1 MSGYPYPKPSTF
13 PDLGTKHWVL
23 EASAG
28 TGKTYTL
35 EHLVVDL
42 VLEGDHPLQ
51 DIVIVTYTEAASL
64 ELRRRIREKLEE
76 LRDLKKDK
84 FETGRSHW
92 VLDEAA
98 RQKLGAA
105 LQAFDRTVISTI
117 HAFCQKILQDAA
129 FETGQLFRQQRV
141 DDSDLFSEAFKDHL
155 RTTFCSDA
163 EAEAFLVEAL
173 DWAGSPEALLKILQG
188 AWSARATLLPNE
200 DDLERA
206 RNAVKSFPLEDLR
219 DLSGL
224 ERDFGK
230 KPSKTILG
238 RFALLDPLLEALGT
252 RDSLKAWATLVNLDL
267 FDPPTPVWAQALW
280 EQALQEGPGLRVREG
295 LHRLKACLPTLEA
308 LIVHRLLPPIVQDLR
323 ARKASEGLFDFND
336 MIDQVAEGMK
346 NPGLVERLRARYKV
360 ALIDEFQDT
369 DARQWEI
376 FRTLFGGPEHR
387 LVLVGDPKQ
396 AIYDFRGGD
405 LPTYLQAR
413 DQILEGGGR
422 RLALDVNY
430 RSSEALLGAVNEIL
444 EQEGTFFTPPNVY
457 PEPVSAGRETR
468 LQGSDGDL
476 PPLQLLRIP
485 VEGKVGRLRNQLATG
500 IASAFRN
507 LIDQGAMFDSGTK
520 EDPIRPLHPGDLMVL
535 TYTTAESVL
544 IAKALRRAGLP
555 SMFFKA
561 DGLFQ
566 SREAFE
572 LKDLLGA
579 VLHPD
584 DPDARSRALLTRFF
598 GLSLAEAEACLDL
611 PTDHPVLTR
620 LEAWRELAKQRR
632 FPRFFNTLLEESGIV
647 RRLLL
652 TERGDRSLTNLRH
665 LVEHLLAEATASHPD
680 LEDLVLRLG
689 RWIREDDLPA
699 QNEDPGVQRA
709 EGHAKAVRILT
720 IHKAKGLEAP
730 VVALFGGYS
739 LRPERAGEG
748 HRFHGPGNV
757 RCHFLGAA
765 SAIPPESLAQ
775 VEAEAKQEEE
785 RKLYVA
791 ITRPKVQLLLP
802 VFEPGAEPPGTRSS
816 FDADGHPK
824 GAYGLLNRRLRALTE
839 SRPERWASW
848 ALPLPGATPPQSAAA
863 PMLMLSELDL
873 VSEPTRT
880 DFADLARRG
889 RPLWIYSFTSLS
901 QAFGEAPRSFGQED
915 EARAADE
922 VEAPKLR
929 RPAGGLPGGA
939 ATGSALHELL
949 EKLPQGDLKA
959 STPADWKVAHLPL
972 AESCLMNQGL
982 DPALAGEAL
991 QLASLALT
999 TPVQLPEGP
1008 TVLLDDVAMRLAEV
1022 GFQMPFPGH
1031 PDALEGFIDL
1041 LFEWQGRIYVL
1052 DWKSNT
1058 LDDGDYGVAALDQH
1072 MAAHYDLQVRIYTLV
1087 ALALAEIRD
1096 EADYRARFGGAVYV
1110 YLRGLP
1116 AGGIWTHRPDWSE
1129 VQGWHRDLSELRID
1143 ELAVARMDRG
1153 MHG

>member
-1 MSGYPYPKPSTF
+1 MSGDSYPKPSTF
-13 PDLGTKHWVL
+13 PDLGSRHWVL

-42 VLEGDHPLQ
+42 VLEGGHPLQ
-51 DIVIVTYTEAASL
+51 EIVIVTYTEAASL

-84 FETGRSHW
+84 FEIGRSHW

-141 DDSDLFSEAFKDHL
+141 DDSDLFREAFKDHL
-155 RTTFCSDA
+155 RTTFCADE

-173 DWAGSPEALLKILQG
+173 DWAGSPDALLKILQG
-188 AWSARATLLPNE
+188 AWSARATLLPGE
-200 DDLERA
+200 EDLERA
-206 RNAVKSFPLEDLR
+206 RDAVRSFPLEDLR
-219 DLSGL
+219 DLAGL

-230 KPSKTILG
+230 KSSKTILG
-238 RFALLDPLLEALGT
+238 RLALLAPRLEVLRT
-252 RDSLKAWATLVNLDL
+252 RGSLQTWASLVDLDL
-267 FDPPTPVWAQALW
+267 FDPPTAVWAVALW
-280 EQALQEGPGLRVREG
+280 EQPLPEGPALRVREG
-295 LHRLKACLPTLEA
+295 LHLLKGCLPTLEA
-308 LIVHRLLPPIVQDLR
+308 LIVHRLLPPIVQDLH

-346 NPGLVERLRARYKV
+346 NHGLVERLRTRYKV

-444 EQEGTFFTPPNVY
+444 ETEGAFFTPPNAY
-457 PEPVSAGRETR
+457 PDPVSAGRPTR
-468 LQGSDGDL
+468 LQESGEDL
-476 PPLQLLRIP
+476 PPLQLLKIP
-485 VEGKVGRLRNQLATG
+485 VSAKVGRLRNQIATG

-507 LIDQGAMFDSGTK
+507 LIDQGSMFDAGTG
-520 EDPIRPLHPGDLMVL
+520 DPVRPLHPGDLMVL
-535 TYTTAESVL
+535 TYTTAESML
-544 IAKALRRAGLP
+544 MAKALRRAGLP

-572 LKDLLGA
+572 LWDLLGA
-579 VLHPD
+579 VLRPD

-611 PTDHPVLTR
+611 PAGHPVLTR
-620 LEAWRELAKQRR
+620 LEAWRELAEQRR

-652 TERGDRSLTNLRH
+652 TEQGDRSLTNLRH

-775 VEAEAKQEEE
+775 VQAEAKQEEE

-802 VFEPGAEPPGTRSS
+802 VFEPGTEPPNPKGS

-824 GAYGLLNRRLRALTE
+824 GPYGLLNRRLRSLIET
-839 SRPERWASW
+839 SPERWESW
-848 ALPLPGATPPQSAAA
+848 ALPLPDEMLPLSATA
-863 PMLMLSELDL
+863 PMLTPAELDL

-880 DFADLARRG
+880 DFEDLARRG

-901 QAFGEAPRSFGQED
+901 QAFGEAQRTFSQEN

-922 VEAPKLR
+922 VEAPRLR
-929 RPAGGLPGGA
+929 RAPGGLPGGA

-949 EKLPQGDLKA
+949 EKLPQGGFRA
-959 STPADWKVAHLPL
+959 SSPAVWKLAHLPL
-972 AESCLMNQGL
+972 AESCLLNQGL

-1008 TVLLDDVAMRLAEV
+1008 TVLLDDVTMRLAEV

-1031 PDALEGFIDL
+1031 PDTLEGFIDL

-1058 LDDGDYGVAALDQH
+1058 LDDGDYGIAALDQH

-1087 ALALAEIRD
+1087 ALAFAEIRD
-1096 EADYRARFGGAVYV
+1096 ESDYRARFGGAVYV

-1116 AGGIWTHRPDWSE
+1116 TEGIWTHRPAWSE
-1129 VQGWHRDLSELRID
+1129 VQDWRRDLSDLRID
-1143 ELAVARMDRG
+1143 ELAVARMERG